1 MLERRVGKF
10 SILSRNKYPNTI
22 HLFGHFQFAIRHV
35 AQIFILQLIHTTLC
49 TQNAEKSLSIV
60 HSVDMYVYSESIE
73 KISRVYESIIYK
85 RRVPSAIILL
95 LENDKKKEQF
105 NIHKEVRLGQ
115 FILSAA
121 RERVRQIGR
130 ARIV

>member
-1 MLERRVGKF
+1 MYTKSRKELEHR
-10 SILSRNKYPNTI
+10 T
-22 HLFGHFQFAIRHV
+22 FGR
-35 AQIFILQLIHTTLC
+35 
-49 TQNAEKSLSIV
+49 
-60 HSVDMYVYSESIE
+60 YVYSESIE